1 MDRRQKL
8 HKSAGK
14 ITIALDFG
22 ILPKVRS
29 MKDSL
34 YFFSTTRNVNGLPWD
49 FLIYF
54 QTRNPLSRHLEAVQG
69 RIFKITSPKM
79 LKNLQNCGFKWT
91 WARKST
97 FSSECHLWN
106 SVGEESKL
114 KNCNWTK
121 PNTLSHS
128 RNWYCTFIQGANH

>member
-1 MDRRQKL
+1 MIKVKITLMDRRQKL

-54 QTRNPLSRHLEAVQG
+54 QTRNPLSRHLEAIQG
-69 RIFKITSPKM
+69 RIFEITSPKM
-79 LKNLQNCGFKWT
+79 LKNLQNCGFK
-91 WARKST
+91 
-97 FSSECHLWN
+97 
-106 SVGEESKL
+106 
-114 KNCNWTK
+114 
-121 PNTLSHS
+121 
-128 RNWYCTFIQGANH
+128 